1 MKKFLSFSILA
12 AAALT
17 MTPAVNAQEADYN
30 YTNIPPV
37 KDIYTH
43 SWRDNWYIQLGAGAQ
58 MPIFEKNG
66 DASNFQMKKT
76 TALYE
81 AGVGHWF
88 SPYFGFRFRGQ
99 GGAMHW
105 ENSDQ
110 WHKGKYA
117 NLNLEITWDMFNSLC
132 GVNDHRVFSII
143 PYLGVGGSYAWDYSV
158 AGNILDNDGKVME
171 HQGVV
176 NTNLGLQFRFRCSKR
191 VDLYVDARLT
201 GTADNINNIAWK
213 TGLDPI
219 FSMTG
224 VCKSTSAKK
233 AVT

>member
-30 YTNIPPV
+30 YTNIPPA

-81 AGVGHWF
+81 AGVGHC
-88 SPYFGFRFRGQ
+88 SR
-99 GGAMHW
+99 HT
-105 ENSDQ
+105 SDSVSADKVAQ
-110 WHKGKYA
+110 CIGKTATNGTKG
-117 NLNLEITWDMFNSLC
+117 NMPTSTWKSL
-132 GVNDHRVFSII
+132 GI
-143 PYLGVGGSYAWDYSV
+143 
-158 AGNILDNDGKVME
+158 
-171 HQGVV
+171 
-176 NTNLGLQFRFRCSKR
+176 CS
-191 VDLYVDARLT
+191 
-201 GTADNINNIAWK
+201 TAFA
-213 TGLDPI
+213 
-219 FSMTG
+219 
-224 VCKSTSAKK
+224 A
-233 AVT
+233 

>member
-30 YTNIPPV
+30 YTNIPPA

-88 SPYFGFRFRGQ
+88 SPYFGFRFRG
-99 GGAMHW
+99 
-105 ENSDQ
+105 DR
-110 WHKGKYA
+110 K
-117 NLNLEITWDMFNSLC
+117 
-132 GVNDHRVFSII
+132 
-143 PYLGVGGSYAWDYSV
+143 SV
-158 AGNILDNDGKVME
+158 V
-171 HQGVV
+171 
-176 NTNLGLQFRFRCSKR
+176 
-191 VDLYVDARLT
+191 
-201 GTADNINNIAWK
+201 
-213 TGLDPI
+213 
-219 FSMTG
+219 
-224 VCKSTSAKK
+224 
-233 AVT
+233 

>member
-30 YTNIPPV
+30 YTNIPPA

-105 ENSDQ
+105 ENSNQ

-117 NLNLEITWDMFNSLC
+117 NLNLEITWDMFNSFC

-143 PYLGVGGSYAWDYSV
+143 RYLGVGGSYAWDYSV
-158 AGNILDNDGKVME
+158 AGNILDNDCKVM
-171 HQGVV
+171 
-176 NTNLGLQFRFRCSKR
+176 
-191 VDLYVDARLT
+191 
-201 GTADNINNIAWK
+201 
-213 TGLDPI
+213 
-219 FSMTG
+219 
-224 VCKSTSAKK
+224 
-233 AVT
+233 